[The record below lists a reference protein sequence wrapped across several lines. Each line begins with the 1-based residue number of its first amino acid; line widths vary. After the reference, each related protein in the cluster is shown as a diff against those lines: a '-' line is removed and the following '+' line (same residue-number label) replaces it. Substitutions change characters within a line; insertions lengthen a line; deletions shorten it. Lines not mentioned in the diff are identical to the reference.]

1 MKIRS
6 YTELIQI
13 HGFQERYEY
22 LRLSGTVGAM
32 SFGFERRFNQE
43 FYSSP
48 EWRRIRRQVIVR
60 DDGLDLGVSGYEIG
74 GPITVHH
81 MNLVTLE
88 ALERGDPI
96 IFDPEFLISVSG
108 KTHLA
113 IHYGDSSNLPELPI
127 ERLPGDTKLW

>member
-1 MKIRS
+1 MTIRC
-6 YTELIQI
+6 YTDLVNIT
-13 HGFQERYEY
+13 GFQERYAY
-22 LRLSGTVGAM
+22 LRLTGIVGAM

-60 DDGLDLGVSGYEIG
+60 DDGLDLGVPGYEIG

-81 MNLVTLE
+81 MNPVTIE
-88 ALERGDPI
+88 ALEQGDPT

-113 IHYGDSSNLPELPI
+113 IHYGDSSNLPQLPI
-127 ERLPGDTKLW
+127 ERLPGDTRLW

>member
-1 MKIRS
+1 MTIRS
-6 YTELIQI
+6 YSELIQI
-13 HGFQERYEY
+13 QGFLERYEY
-22 LRLSGTVGAM
+22 LRLTGTVGAM
-32 SFGFERRFNQE
+32 SFGFDRRFNQE

-48 EWRRIRRQVIVR
+48 EWRRIRSYVIVR
-60 DDGLDLGVSGYEIG
+60 DEGLDLGVAGYEIG

-81 MNLVTLE
+81 MNLVTMA
-88 ALERGDPI
+88 ALERGDPS

-113 IHYGDSSNLPELPI
+113 IHYGNISDLPQLPV

>member
-1 MKIRS
+1 MTIRS
-6 YTELIQI
+6 YTELLRFPDFI
-13 HGFQERYEY
+13 ERYKY
-22 LRLSGTVGAM
+22 LRLTGIVGAM

-48 EWRRIRRQVIVR
+48 EWRKIRRQVIVR
-60 DDGLDLGVSGYEIG
+60 DDGLDLGIPGYEIG
-74 GPITVHH
+74 GPVTVHH
-81 MNLVTLE
+81 MNPVTIE
-88 ALERGDPI
+88 ALEQGDLT

-113 IHYGDSSNLPELPI
+113 IHYGNSSDLPQLPI